1 MLVLAAAI
9 EAFWSP
15 RTEIPPAVK
24 YTVGTA
30 LWLVTLAYFALMGR
44 GRAA

>member
-15 RTEIPPAVK
+15 RTEIPPRVK
-24 YTVGTA
+24 YAVGGV

-44 GRAA
+44 TRAT

>member
-24 YTVGTA
+24 YAVGAA
-30 LWLVTLAYFALMGR
+30 LWLVTLAYFGLMGR